1 MAYDGSIIFNTK
13 IDGKG
18 FESGTKNL
26 SSKMIELKN
35 KIVTTEN
42 EISALRQ
49 ELEKMAD
56 IPIKTNVAVKLEKD
70 IAKTKSQLNS
80 LYNQADKIGD
90 GIQSD
95 LQDLGLGLEYLDD
108 MLAQNKSWQ
117 KVQAEI
123 DKTEA
128 KLEEYKQ
135 KLREVSATQISGKDT
150 AEYQKK
156 QQKLQNLINQ
166 LNVYKARLNETEQK
180 EKSSSKSVKRLR
192 TAFNQLKK
200 VLTSAG
206 KALGSAFKKSAVNMI
221 KRIGS
226 HAKKSASQMGG
237 LSKSFNMIR
246 QALSGILI
254 YQGISKIFDA
264 AKEGMQ
270 NLAQVSPQT
279 NESLSM
285 LMSALTRLKNAFATA
300 FAPILNVVAPILTT
314 FINLLS
320 NVADKIAQFAT
331 ALTGKNT
338 YTKAI
343 EVQQDYASSIDN
355 TTKATEDNTKAE
367 QENQKNL
374 AGYDELNVMQQ
385 DNSNSESSKN
395 NNELAPSDM
404 FSTATVSKGVSNFA
418 NQLKSLFDKQDF
430 NGIGK
435 LIGSKINSALKNI
448 NWESIKNTAKTW
460 AKNIADFLNGAIS
473 GIDWTL
479 VGSTFGNGIM
489 TVFDFAYTFLTT
501 FDFAQLGISIANA
514 LNGLFT
520 SIDWTIIGAT
530 FGAVIQSIIA
540 AGFGFV
546 TTFDWIAAGLSLSD
560 AVNGLFNQID
570 WSMAAQMFSDGIKGL
585 LDTLTAFLV
594 NTDWAQLGVDI
605 GTFLA
610 DIDWM
615 GILLDVLNVI
625 EGAINGIFDLILGFL
640 QGLGLVDWLKENL
653 GFDIE
658 EIFNGLKK
666 TFGGLI
672 DFLTGVFSGDWEK
685 AWNGIC
691 EFFGGIWDTIWGIV
705 KGVVNLIIDGINL
718 LWSGIYYAVKGIVDS
733 IGGIAG
739 AIGDI
744 FGQDWHFSMPAEP
757 PLIPKLATG
766 TVVPAN
772 YGEFLAVL
780 GDNKR
785 ETEVVSPLSTMKQA
799 MAEVLSEF
807 GGTGGGDIN
816 LTIELDGEV
825 VYQNVV
831 NHNDRYKIRHGKS
844 RLA

>member
-1 MAYDGSIIFNTK
+1 
-13 IDGKG
+13 
-18 FESGTKNL
+18 
-26 SSKMIELKN
+26 
-35 KIVTTEN
+35 
-42 EISALRQ
+42 
-49 ELEKMAD
+49 
-56 IPIKTNVAVKLEKD
+56 
-70 IAKTKSQLNS
+70 
-80 LYNQADKIGD
+80 
-90 GIQSD
+90 
-95 LQDLGLGLEYLDD
+95 
-108 MLAQNKSWQ
+108 
-117 KVQAEI
+117 
-123 DKTEA
+123 
-128 KLEEYKQ
+128 
-135 KLREVSATQISGKDT
+135 
-150 AEYQKK
+150 
-156 QQKLQNLINQ
+156 
-166 LNVYKARLNETEQK
+166 
-180 EKSSSKSVKRLR
+180 
-192 TAFNQLKK
+192 
-200 VLTSAG
+200 
-206 KALGSAFKKSAVNMI
+206 
-221 KRIGS
+221 
-226 HAKKSASQMGG
+226 
-237 LSKSFNMIR
+237 
-246 QALSGILI
+246 
-254 YQGISKIFDA
+254 
-264 AKEGMQ
+264 
-270 NLAQVSPQT
+270 
-279 NESLSM
+279 
-285 LMSALTRLKNAFATA
+285 
-300 FAPILNVVAPILTT
+300 
-314 FINLLS
+314 
-320 NVADKIAQFAT
+320 
-331 ALTGKNT
+331 
-338 YTKAI
+338 
-343 EVQQDYASSIDN
+343 
-355 TTKATEDNTKAE
+355 
-367 QENQKNL
+367 
-374 AGYDELNVMQQ
+374 MQQ

-430 NGIGK
+430 NGIGR

-448 NWESIKNTAKTW
+448 NWESIRNTAKTW
-460 AKNIADFLNGAIS
+460 ANNIADFLNGAIS
-473 GIDWTL
+473 SIDWTII
-479 VGSTFGNGIM
+479 GSTLGNGIM
-489 TVFDFAYTFLTT
+489 TIVDFAYTFFTT
-501 FDFAQLGISIANA
+501 FDFAQFGISIANV

-520 SIDWTIIGAT
+520 SIDWTTVGST
-530 FGAVIQSIIA
+530 FGAVIQSIIST
-540 AGFGFV
+540 GFGFV
-546 TTFDWIAAGLSLSD
+546 TTFDWIAAGLSLSE
-560 AVNGLFNQID
+560 AVNGLFTSID

-594 NTDWAQLGVDI
+594 NTDWAQIGIDI

-625 EGAINGIFDLILGFL
+625 EGAINGIFDLTLGFL

-658 EIFNGLKK
+658 EIVNGLKK

-705 KGVVNLIIDGINL
+705 KGFVNLIIDGINL

-739 AIGDI
+739 AIGDV